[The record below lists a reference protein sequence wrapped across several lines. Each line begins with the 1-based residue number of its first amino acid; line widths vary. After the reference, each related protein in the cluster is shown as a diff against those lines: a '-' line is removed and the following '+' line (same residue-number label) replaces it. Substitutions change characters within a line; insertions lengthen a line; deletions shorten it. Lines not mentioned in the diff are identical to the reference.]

1 MTLADG
7 KEPPTKIFVDVRLNP
22 IGRYRVDVNGK
33 MICGWAVMRLDTVYV
48 NLPVLGLLWRGKLT
62 VYVYLLVD
70 VVFRLLA
77 RVSIVCKQTIIVVLE

>member
-1 MTLADG
+1 MTLADC

-48 NLPVLGLLWRGKLT
+48 NFPVLGLFWRGKLT